1 MIEKKIIM
9 ILFGNPRVFKSRVEK
24 DIIPVLNTICCEC
37 GCELFYNNSMELF
50 MIKIHTEK
58 DADESMLN
66 AIRDALIDYRI
77 TAHIVK
83 TVIPISR

>member
-9 ILFGNPRVFKSRVEK
+9 ILFGNPRIFKSRVEK
-24 DIIPVLNTICCEC
+24 DIIPVLNTICKC

-50 MIKIHTEK
+50 MIKIHTDD

-66 AIRDALIDYRI
+66 TIRDSLIDYRI